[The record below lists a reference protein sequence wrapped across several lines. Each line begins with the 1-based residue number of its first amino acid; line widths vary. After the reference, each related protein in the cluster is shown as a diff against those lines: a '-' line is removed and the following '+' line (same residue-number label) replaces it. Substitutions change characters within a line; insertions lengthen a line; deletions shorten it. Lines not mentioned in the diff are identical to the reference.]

1 MSCVGIWERTRMTA
15 LAMGL
20 MASVAASSVFAGN
33 GFSLYG
39 VSGDGANSGPNE
51 DRDRS
56 LFIVNK
62 GDASLTWLGQIV
74 SPHPFGDTGGAE
86 DDGEAIAA
94 TPDGR
99 LYHWSGIRTH
109 QAATG
114 DPEEF
119 DHREVFEEL
128 RVRQDQSGFKVVDV
142 GFGNGEDITSGDT
155 TNWVLG
161 GSSLFEE
168 LHAAVWSPD
177 ANAFLF
183 TSHRKASGGENG
195 LPDQGNPGFYSLALN
210 GDVTYLGDLGTG
222 FGPNGDEGGHIKGM
236 AFVGQTLYAV
246 SSDNGLIY
254 TLDPSDGSVLNSV
267 AALYPSGRG
276 TAPVDDF
283 TALAIDPDTGTAY
296 AVASLGALAQGDRD
310 RQLVTV
316 DLATGSTTPIGPV
329 DHALAGLAFGQVVP
343 EPVSLA
349 LCGLGLCGLGI
360 ARRRRS

>member
-1 MSCVGIWERTRMTA
+1 MSSVGIWERVRTA
-15 LAMGL
+15 AYAVGL
-20 MASVAASSVFAGN
+20 LTCLSASSAFAGN
-33 GFSLYG
+33 GLSLYG
-39 VSGDGANSGPNE
+39 VSGDGANSGPNG

-56 LFIVNK
+56 LFLVDPSN
-62 GDASLTWLGQIV
+62 ASLTWLGQIV
-74 SPHPFGDTGGAE
+74 SPHPLGDTGGAE
-86 DDGEAIAA
+86 DDGEALAA

-114 DPEEF
+114 DPDEF

-142 GFGNGEDITSGDT
+142 GFGNGEDLTSGDPT
-155 TNWVLG
+155 TWVLG

-168 LHAAVWSPD
+168 LHAATWSPD

-183 TSHRKASGGENG
+183 TSHRKASGGENN

-222 FGPNGDEGGHIKGM
+222 FGPAGDEGGHLKGL
-236 AFVGQTLYAV
+236 AFVGQTLYGV

-254 TLDPSDGSVLNSV
+254 TLNPADGAVLNAV
-267 AALYPSGRG
+267 QATYPSGRG
-276 TAPVDDF
+276 TANIDDF
-283 TALAIDPDTGTAY
+283 TALTIDPATGTAY
-296 AVASLGALAQGDRD
+296 AIASIGVLGQGDRD

-316 DLATGSTTPIGPV
+316 DLATGSTTIIGPV
-329 DHALAGLAFGQVVP
+329 DHAIAGLAFGAVVP
-343 EPVSLA
+343 EPASLA
-349 LCGLGLCGLGI
+349 LCGLGLCGLVA